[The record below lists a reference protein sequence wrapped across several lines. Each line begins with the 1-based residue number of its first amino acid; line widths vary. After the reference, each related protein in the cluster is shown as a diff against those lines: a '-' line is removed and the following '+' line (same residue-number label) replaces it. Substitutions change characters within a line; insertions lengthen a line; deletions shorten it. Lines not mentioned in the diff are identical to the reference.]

1 MKVVRIVGDLERS
14 FKKWRSEEIELFE
27 VNETGKTKIDIEHIR
42 DNIRIEIKKK
52 VSDWILKTNGHGP
65 LKRKSDSD
73 DDGSLHSKMKNCKVD
88 DTNKMRLRSAF
99 PRTARLAASEE
110 MDIIVPVDMSKTFQK
125 RRNFILSKNPSVL
138 LVKEK
143 YPDLFS
149 CAGVQNEL
157 DRIFFAGKCKRFISN
172 IEKFTPHIL
181 SIAKENDPLILTTM
195 RKVKLYQIPM
205 QKKYAQEVGA
215 ILFCSSISNET
226 SSFLKLANNDFEISD
241 FPYLECDATEDE
253 LFLNEHPFKV
263 FVEGIRL
270 CEAENLKEAIL
281 CLVASYFIFNIKY
294 PVSSFCSLV
303 MFEKLFLEASDT
315 DEEEI
320 ELHAMQIIK
329 WIKLKCHYMLN

>member
-1 MKVVRIVGDLERS
+1 
-14 FKKWRSEEIELFE
+14 
-27 VNETGKTKIDIEHIR
+27 
-42 DNIRIEIKKK
+42 
-52 VSDWILKTNGHGP
+52 
-65 LKRKSDSD
+65 
-73 DDGSLHSKMKNCKVD
+73 MKNCKVD

-99 PRTARLAASEE
+99 PRTARIAASEE
-110 MDIIVPVDMSKTFQK
+110 MDIIVP
-125 RRNFILSKNPSVL
+125 
-138 LVKEK
+138 
-143 YPDLFS
+143 

-195 RKVKLYQIPM
+195 RKVKLFQIPM

-226 SSFLKLANNDFEISD
+226 SSFLKLANNHFETSD
-241 FPYLECDATEDE
+241 FPYLECDATKDE

-281 CLVASYFIFNIKY
+281 LRR
-294 PVSSFCSLV
+294 
-303 MFEKLFLEASDT
+303 DT
-315 DEEEI
+315 S
-320 ELHAMQIIK
+320 K
-329 WIKLKCHYMLN
+329 WKQRYEHFPAPLTAIHGGYSAY